1 MKCLYL
7 NYDQRKKIEALY
19 ASGASYKAIAA
30 DLRVC
35 LTTVYREL
43 ERGRCGSGLDHNG
56 RIKYSAEVAQ
66 KNFLES
72 LKNRGK
78 IKNKK
83 ADEP

>member
-1 MKCLYL
+1 MKRIYL

-19 ASGASYKAIAA
+19 AAGISHRAIAA

-43 ERGRCGSGLDHNG
+43 ERGRCGSELDQNG
-56 RIKYSAEVAQ
+56 RYKYSAEVAQ
-66 KNFLES
+66 RKFLIN

-78 IKNKK
+78 KAKK
-83 ADEP
+83 